1 MTDQSSRCSI
11 RTFYDLTGF
20 ILNLYATKK
29 VHLGN
34 PAHLFSDVCYDF
46 FIFIATFNSL
56 TFSKK
61 ENSVC
66 CALQGLVIELFREP
80 HLLEE

>member
-1 MTDQSSRCSI
+1 M
-11 RTFYDLTGF
+11 LPKKF
-20 ILNLYATKK
+20 IYETRHIYFQMC
-29 VHLGN
+29 VMI
-34 PAHLFSDVCYDF
+34 

>member
-34 PAHLFSDVCYDF
+34 PAHLFTDVCYDF
-46 FIFIATFNSL
+46 FLFLLLHL
-56 TFSKK
+56 TVSKK

-66 CALQGLVIELFREP
+66 CVLQGLVIELFREP